1 MTHGLVYSMAE
12 SAQHLLAFLDCF
24 QKGRDI
30 VWALEGMRRGG
41 IDRGRYKPADRHEHP
56 DNGFVCAA
64 MEWTT
69 GSRCQHQTTKNAFM
83 ATAVRRM
90 LS

>member
-30 VWALEGMRRGG
+30 VWALEDMRRGG
-41 IDRGRYKPADRHEHP
+41 INRGRYKPADGHKHP

-64 MEWTT
+64 MEWSAGIPLSAPDHKKCIHGD
-69 GSRCQHQTTKNAFM
+69 GSWKNA
-83 ATAVRRM
+83 
-90 LS
+90 